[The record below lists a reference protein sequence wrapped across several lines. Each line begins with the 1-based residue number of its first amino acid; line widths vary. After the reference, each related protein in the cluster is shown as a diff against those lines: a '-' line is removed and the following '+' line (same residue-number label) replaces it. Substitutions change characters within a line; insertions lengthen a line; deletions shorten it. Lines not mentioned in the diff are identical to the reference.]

1 MANILSLLIF
11 IAVPSLLSGVKINSS
26 TSSIDVIVDVNEG
39 INCDTSQLSTRT
51 TVSDGN
57 RVIYVYEY

>member
-11 IAVPSLLSGVKINSS
+11 IAVPSLLKI
-26 TSSIDVIVDVNEG
+26 TSPTGSIDVIVDGNVG
-39 INCDTSQLSTRT
+39 VNCDTSQLSTRT

-57 RVIYVYEY
+57 SQ